1 MKDESTKERAEDI
14 FKEPHKI
21 KGGRKNSHGIA
32 KVFPCQAER
41 VLSSQQE
48 PKEREREKRL
58 GLIFIQVTLLYLT
71 FFFSSF
77 PRFFLFLNE
86 KK

>member
-48 PKEREREKRL
+48 PKEREKRL

-71 FFFSSF
+71 FFSSF
-77 PRFFLFLNE
+77 PRFFIF
-86 KK
+86 